1 MKNKKFLYSDN
12 IDLGQWL
19 AEHLDYKNLRIFE
32 STMYSQYDPSGN
44 MPITARNARAE
55 YNAEHI
61 LGAGYLDLQN
71 DLSDQHS
78 PFRFTM
84 PQHQALAKTL
94 GQFGIDDGHKVIF

>member
-1 MKNKKFLYSDN
+1 MKNKKFLYPDN
-12 IDLGQWL
+12 IDLSQWL
-19 AEHLDYKNLRIFE
+19 AEHLDYKNLH
-32 STMYSQYDPSGN
+32 DPSGN